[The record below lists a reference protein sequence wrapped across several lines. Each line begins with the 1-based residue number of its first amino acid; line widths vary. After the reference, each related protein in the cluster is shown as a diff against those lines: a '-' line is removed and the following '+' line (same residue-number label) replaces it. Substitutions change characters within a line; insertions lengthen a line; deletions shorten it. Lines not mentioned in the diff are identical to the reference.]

1 MQTDS
6 EKAAIIEAMKQEILR
21 KVLTKEAKER
31 LGRVK
36 MVNPVLATQL
46 ETYLLQLYQ
55 AGQIKKAIDDSM
67 LRKILESFTKK
78 KEGKIRI
85 IKK

>member
-21 KVLTKEAKER
+21 KILTKEAKER